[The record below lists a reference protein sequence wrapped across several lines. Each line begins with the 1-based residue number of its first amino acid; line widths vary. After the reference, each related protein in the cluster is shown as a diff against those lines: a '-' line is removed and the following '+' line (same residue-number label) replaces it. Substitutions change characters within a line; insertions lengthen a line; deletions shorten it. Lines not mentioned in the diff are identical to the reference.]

1 MKSDIINDDDDDDD
15 NDSDNDV
22 GLCDNCV
29 YTAQRA
35 ASYFNVVSHGVNYSQ
50 ASYYCCLTTRKAVS
64 VVSVCSSVCL
74 SVTR

>member
-1 MKSDIINDDDDDDD
+1 MKSDIINDDDDDDDDD

-50 ASYYCCLTTRKAVS
+50 ASYRCCCLTTRKALY
-64 VVSVCSSVCL
+64 VVSVCL